1 MAGYDFTL
9 SACEGP
15 GPEHYAAVLLND
27 PDLEELLGTEA
38 WLRGAPVSQVS
49 RPVQH
54 APAQHGAFRRPDP
67 ACECSPRRPYHR
79 LLGLAQHASAQHG
92 AFPSQVAE
100 FVNSQPSGTAA
111 LSTLLAGLCRYSE
124 RSPSDNQRIEIAMR
138 CLKALIRT
146 DKGLAG
152 VITSP
157 ALVCQAFASGG
168 GS

>member
-1 MAGYDFTL
+1 M
-9 SACEGP
+9 
-15 GPEHYAAVLLND
+15 
-27 PDLEELLGTEA
+27 
-38 WLRGAPVSQVS
+38 
-49 RPVQH
+49 
-54 APAQHGAFRRPDP
+54 
-67 ACECSPRRPYHR
+67 
-79 LLGLAQHASAQHG
+79 
-92 AFPSQVAE
+92 AE

>member
-49 RPVQH
+49 RPVHH
-54 APAQHGAFRRPDP
+54 ASAQHGAFRRPDP
-67 ACECSPRRPYHR
+67 ACECSPRRPHHR
-79 LLGLAQHASAQHG
+79 LIALAQHASAQHG

-100 FVNSQPSGTAA
+100 FVNSQPSAPPPWPSMRVLTSA
-111 LSTLLAGLCRYSE
+111 LSLRRWPSSSTLSRRAPPPCPPCLLGSAVT
-124 RSPSDNQRIEIAMR
+124 RSAR
-138 CLKALIRT
+138 LRT
-146 DKGLAG
+146 
-152 VITSP
+152 I
-157 ALVCQAFASGG
+157 SG
-168 GS
+168 SRSR